1 MGAVLG
7 EQVEGIK
14 LTESRGIKVAAIGFA
29 VVQFDDDLFVS
40 GGWGAEFQREN
51 GPPGADLGPDE
62 ALRVLKAADLHI
74 MNLYVMLSAKFLSTY
89 CF

>member
-1 MGAVLG
+1 VRQLECPVVNLYTNLPGDA
-7 EQVEGIK
+7 
-14 LTESRGIKVAAIGFA
+14 FP

-51 GPPGADLGPDE
+51 GPPGEDLGPDE